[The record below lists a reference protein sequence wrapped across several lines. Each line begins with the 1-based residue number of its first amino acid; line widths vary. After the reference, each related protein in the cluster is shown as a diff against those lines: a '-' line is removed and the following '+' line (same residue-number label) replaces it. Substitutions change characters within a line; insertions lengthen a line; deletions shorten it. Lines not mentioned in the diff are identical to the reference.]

1 MPSENIISIH
11 VEEPVTSGALAPCH
25 SLLHLVKL
33 HGRDILK
40 SIDVERRSCIE
51 EMEPIISWDGM
62 AFEYVCGDLLLNK
75 RLSMIA
81 VNQNGCALQF
91 IHQSHLEEIDIT
103 LAAVKN
109 NGLALEYVSDMLKD
123 NPAVVSF
130 AVQQDL
136 SAFDYAASSLRGDV
150 TFIISLIKQVPN
162 FLLVVDEDLKRD
174 QRLMPLIAQYH
185 VPHGSLIYKDVIYKA
200 G

>member
-1 MPSENIISIH
+1 MPAKNIISIH
-11 VEEPVTSGALAPCH
+11 VEEPVTSEALAPGH

-51 EMEPIISWDGM
+51 EMEPIISLDGM
-62 AFEYVCGDLLLNK
+62 AFEYVCGDLLLSK

-91 IHQSHLEEIDIT
+91 VHQSHLEEIDIT
-103 LAAVKN
+103 IAAVKN
-109 NGLALEYVSDMLKD
+109 NGLALEHVSDMFKD
-123 NPAVVSF
+123 NPTVVSF

-136 SAFDYAASSLRGDV
+136 FAFNYAAPSLRRDI

-162 FLLVVDEDLKRD
+162 FLLVVDEDLKD
-174 QRLMPLIAQYH
+174 NPRLIPLIAQYR
-185 VPHGSLIYKDVIYKA
+185 VPHGSLTYKDVIY
-200 G
+200 